1 MLANKLDVLANKV
14 DDECVWNG
22 GGGGN
27 DVRCYLQTKM
37 IDVNDI
43 MRMWRFSNCCETAG
57 KFVSKL

>member
-1 MLANKLDVLANKV
+1 MCL
-14 DDECVWNG
+14 EG
-22 GGGGN
+22 GWGGN

>member
-1 MLANKLDVLANKV
+1 MANKV
-14 DDECVWNG
+14 ADECVWKG

-43 MRMWRFSNCCETAG
+43 MRMWRLSNCCETAG